1 MMHFYSSIFRL
12 VLYKHAFLKL
22 QLPIEWQCLNP
33 EGGNVRTQI
42 IRRPVR
48 GASPTQPQPF
58 LYLLPSDSGFCEHH
72 SKQDRVVLKKTRG
85 TVSYTQNAPHR
96 DKYILLICC
105 SVVLIPG
112 CTSSRSARG
121 NRAGSLMMCVRSR
134 SSDVLLQ
141 SFCIPHSLLG
151 LHF

>member
-1 MMHFYSSIFRL
+1 MIVATHFYSGMFSL
-12 VLYKHAFLKL
+12 VLSEHAFLKL

-42 IRRPVR
+42 SRRPAI

-58 LYLLPSDSGFCEHH
+58 LYLLPSHSGFCEHH
-72 SKQDRVVLKKTRG
+72 SKQDRVVLKKHVG
-85 TVSYTQNAPHR
+85 LSHTQNIPDRH
-96 DKYILLICC
+96 KYTLLICC

-121 NRAGSLMMCVRSR
+121 NRAGSLMMCAGSR
-134 SSDVLLQ
+134 SSDVLL
-141 SFCIPHSLLG
+141 
-151 LHF
+151 